1 MITSLSI
8 GKGGLGRFGNQM
20 FTIAGCI
27 GIAVKSGQPY
37 AFPHWKNYDNALFGN
52 TVDDLNAEL
61 ECPLP
66 LLPDGLDIKEYGYF
80 WGYKDIVL
88 PTGSWSIDAHMQD
101 PRFFSHCIDLVR
113 HHFTFKNEPPG
124 NDYVAIHY
132 RAGDYQDNPDAYHP
146 RCSVEYY
153 IQAMELFPEGT
164 HFELFSDDP
173 DGAFDMLHTFTKGK
187 SLANQGR
194 SSSYIEGFKL
204 MKNCKHHITANSSFS
219 LMAAILANQPG
230 KKIVCPK
237 RWFGASAGDMVFDGY
252 PENAIIL

>member
-8 GKGGLGRFGNQM
+8 GRGGLGRMGNQL

-37 AFPHWKNYDNALFGN
+37 AFPHWKNYDNALFGD

-80 WGYKDIVL
+80 WGYRDIVL

-101 PRFFSHCIDLVR
+101 PRYFDHCIDLVR
-113 HHFTFKNEPPG
+113 HHLTFKNEPPD

-146 RCSVEYY
+146 RCSKEYY
-153 IQAMELFPEGT
+153 EQAMKLFPGMD
-164 HFELFSDDP
+164 FMLFSDDLNEFYRMMGGDKFTSP
-173 DGAFDMLHTFTKGK
+173 VFD
-187 SLANQGR
+187 
-194 SSSYIEGFKL
+194 SSRYSYIDDFKL
-204 MKNCKHHITANSSFS
+204 MKHCRHHITANSSFS

>member
-37 AFPHWKNYDNALFGN
+37 AFPHWKNYDNALFGDA
-52 TVDDLNAEL
+52 VDDLNAEL
-61 ECPLP
+61 VNPLP
-66 LLPDGLDIKEYGYF
+66 LLSDGLDIKEYGYF

-113 HHFTFKNEPPG
+113 HHFTFKNEPPD

-153 IQAMELFPEGT
+153 KEAMAMFPKGT
-164 HFELFSDDP
+164 KFMGFTDDRE
-173 DGAFDMLHTFTKGK
+173 AMYFHLHDYRDD
-187 SLANQGR
+187 LLI
-194 SSSYIEGFKL
+194 SSNEYVEDFNF
-204 MKNCKHHITANSSFS
+204 MKHCHSFVTANSSFS

-230 KKIVCPK
+230 KRIVCPK

-252 PENAIIL
+252 PEGAIII